1 MSLHKLTWASALPS
15 DLGKA
20 MREASERRMAT
31 DTDSHV
37 FLFPITLSARGSRQ
51 TVITH
56 TAMKKLLLVL
66 MALLCQVLAFAQG
79 GQVATLLHGDELKT
93 FYSATA
99 FTDALANAQ
108 AGDVITLSAG
118 SFKGGSIKVPV
129 TVRGA
134 GIGSLDSLDN
144 ASTARTIISG
154 NISINIPEN
163 TDGHSLSMEGLLC
176 EEDVRVQA
184 VNPIFAK
191 MRICGS
197 FKYYGN
203 DYDKAVMDNVTIFHC
218 IIDGTMNLSSS
229 ATVIAY
235 NSVISGN
242 ISWGSIVDLNNSIF
256 KSYTTNTAVKLNNS
270 IIDLTKSTYKNIY
283 NVTCY
288 NCLGV
293 GCSKFDGSNNN
304 EDRNNRLFPSESKAF
319 KDGTF
324 YRLTDEAAAY
334 LGSDNTQVGIYGTS
348 LPFSVKTS
356 YPQLK
361 KFSVAPESTADGK
374 LKIEIEIDAD

>member
-134 GIGSLDSLDN
+134 GIGALDSLDN
-144 ASTARTIISG
+144 ASTARTIISDG
-154 NISINIPEN
+154 ISINIPEN

-176 EEDVRVQA
+176 EKDVQVQA

-197 FKYYGN
+197 FKYKN
-203 DYDKAVMDNVTIFHC
+203 DYRTDVMHNVTIFQC
-218 IIDGTMNLSSS
+218 IIDGTMELSLS
-229 ATVIAY
+229 ATIIAY
-235 NSVISGN
+235 NSVISGD
-242 ISWGSIVDLNNSIF
+242 IRYGSIVDLNNSIF
-256 KSYTTNTAVKLNNS
+256 KSYTTSTAVRLNNS
-270 IIDLTKSTYKNIY
+270 IIDLTKSTNKNTY
-283 NVTCY
+283 FVTCY

-293 GCSKFDGSNNN
+293 GCSKFDGNNNN

>member
-1 MSLHKLTWASALPS
+1 
-15 DLGKA
+15 
-20 MREASERRMAT
+20 
-31 DTDSHV
+31 
-37 FLFPITLSARGSRQ
+37 
-51 TVITH
+51 
-56 TAMKKLLLVL
+56 MKKLLLVL

-144 ASTARTIISG
+144 ASTARTIISDD
-154 NISINIPEN
+154 ISIDIPEN

-176 EEDVRVQA
+176 EKSIRVQA

-191 MRICGS
+191 MKIRGHLMRKNSSDDIM
-197 FKYYGN
+197 N
-203 DYDKAVMDNVTIFHC
+203 NVTVFHC
-218 IIDGTMNLSSS
+218 VITGGLSLCDG
-229 ATVIAY
+229 ATVTVY
-235 NSVISGN
+235 NSIISGN
-242 ISWGSIVDLNNSIF
+242 IERGAMVDINNSILQ
-256 KSYTTNTAVKLNNS
+256 YYHTNSSMRLNNS
-270 IIDLTKSTYKNIY
+270 IIDLSESQFKSISEYI
-283 NVTCY
+283 TCY
-288 NCLGV
+288 NCLGI
-293 GCSKFDGSNNN
+293 GCN
-304 EDRNNRLFPSESKAF
+304 EIRGKNKGEEHNNRLFPSESKAF

-356 YPQLK
+356 YPHLK